1 MKIRSGFVS
10 NSSSTSFVIVID
22 TEKQPVLVDLLQR
35 WSDRECH
42 YETSVI
48 STDKAEI
55 ISKTLEEYW
64 SEDLT
69 DKLESVTDGGK
80 YVAVW
85 LELSYHDNIIRHYIN
100 QEGVEYV
107 HSFG

>member
-22 TEKQPVLVDLLQR
+22 TQKQPVLLDLLER
-35 WSDRECH
+35 WSERECH

-48 STDKAEI
+48 SSEKDEI
-55 ISKTLEEYW
+55 ISRALDNYDI
-64 SEDLT
+64 DLS
-69 DKLESVTDGGK
+69 DRLESVTDGGK

-85 LELSYHDNIIRHYIN
+85 LELSYHDDIIRHYIE
-100 QEGVEYV
+100 QEGVKYAY
-107 HSFG
+107 SFG